1 MGVLENSMHEE
12 AVDEIAHH
20 TDSHADQSEED
31 EPSFIAKMFIS
42 ILIGIMVSVFF
53 LGM

>member
-1 MGVLENSMHEE
+1 VEVLENSMHEE

-31 EPSFIAKMFIS
+31 EPSLFAKMFIS